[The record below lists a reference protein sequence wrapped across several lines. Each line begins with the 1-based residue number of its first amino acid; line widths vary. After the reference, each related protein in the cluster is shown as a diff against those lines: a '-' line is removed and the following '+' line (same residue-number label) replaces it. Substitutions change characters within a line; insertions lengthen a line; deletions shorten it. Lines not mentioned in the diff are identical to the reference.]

1 VGIIVFLLFYV
12 LSITVSR
19 VILRTSRKYRPNLGV
34 VFARLAGAATIL
46 LGVLIAFSVVA
57 PSFQAGDLIKILGI
71 SGVAIGFA
79 FQNILQNFLAGLLLL
94 WAEPFRVGDEIKLD
108 NYEGTVEEVQA
119 RATII
124 ETYDGRRVV
133 IPNADLF
140 THSVTVN
147 TVNTALDVRR
157 WEYDLAVK
165 DGRDLAE
172 LKSFI
177 IKTVSKVHE
186 VLSDPSPEVL
196 VMDLGD
202 PDSNT
207 VKVRVL
213 WWTRAPRQ
221 HQMLTSYDS
230 VFTAIRQTL
239 NRSAVG
245 QDRAAQS
252 RPLPLSLSVLWRW
265 KSRARQVFAPRLFP
279 PSTFQ
284 TTFCP
289 GTYSKVRCFHR
300 KNGIELT
307 SGSDRNFWHRN
318 LLVDHSSM
326 YHLAR
331 R

>member
-1 VGIIVFLLFYV
+1 MNSTFATFWESAQSMIDRFVARLPSLIVGVVVFLLFYV
-12 LSITVSR
+12 LSIVVSR
-19 VILRTSRKYRPNLGV
+19 VILRTTRRYRPNLGV
-34 VFARLAGAATIL
+34 VFARLTGAATIL
-46 LGVLIAFSVVA
+46 LGFLVAFSVVA

-94 WAEPFRVGDEIKLD
+94 WAEPFRVGDEIKVD
-108 NYEGTVEEVQA
+108 TYEGTVEEIQA

-147 TVNTALDVRR
+147 TALDVRR
-157 WEYDLAVK
+157 WEYDLTVR
-165 DGRDLAE
+165 DSRDLVE

-177 IKTVSKVHE
+177 CTTVRKVQG
-186 VLSDPSPEVL
+186 VLSDPNPEVL

-202 PDSNT
+202 PDSGV

-230 VFTAIRQTL
+230 VLTAIRQTL
-239 NRSAVG
+239 DRSRVG
-245 QDRAAQS
+245 QDRVA
-252 RPLPLSLSVLWRW
+252 
-265 KSRARQVFAPRLFP
+265 
-279 PSTFQ
+279 
-284 TTFCP
+284 
-289 GTYSKVRCFHR
+289 
-300 KNGIELT
+300 
-307 SGSDRNFWHRN
+307 
-318 LLVDHSSM
+318 
-326 YHLAR
+326 
-331 R
+331 

>member
-1 VGIIVFLLFYV
+1 VDTSPARVATMNSSFGKFWEAAYQMVDSFFARLPSLIVGIIVFLLFYG
-12 LSITVSR
+12 LSILVSR
-19 VILRTSRKYRPNLGV
+19 VILRATRKRRPNLGV
-34 VFARLAGAATIL
+34 VFARLTGAATIL
-46 LGVLIAFSVVA
+46 LGFLVAFSVVA

-108 NYEGTVEEVQA
+108 NYEGTVEEIQA

-147 TVNTALDVRR
+147 TALDIRR
-157 WEYDLAVK
+157 WEYDLTVK
-165 DGRDLAE
+165 DSGNLAE

-177 IKTVSKVHE
+177 IKTVSKVQG
-186 VLSDPSPEVL
+186 VLSDPTPEVL

-202 PDSNT
+202 PDSNL
-207 VKVRVL
+207 VKMRVL

-230 VFTAIRQTL
+230 VLTAIRQTL
-239 NRSAVG
+239 GRSTVG
-245 QDRAAQS
+245 QERAA
-252 RPLPLSLSVLWRW
+252 
-265 KSRARQVFAPRLFP
+265 
-279 PSTFQ
+279 
-284 TTFCP
+284 
-289 GTYSKVRCFHR
+289 
-300 KNGIELT
+300 
-307 SGSDRNFWHRN
+307 
-318 LLVDHSSM
+318 
-326 YHLAR
+326 
-331 R
+331 